1 MTLQLLQ
8 DLGLASEYLK
18 LTLVEFGLGDHFYG
32 RLLLCFRIVVHP
44 CELVHRRQVVQTVDE
59 QHDAELALT

>member
-1 MTLQLLQ
+1 
-8 DLGLASEYLK
+8 
-18 LTLVEFGLGDHFYG
+18 VEFCLGDHFYG